1 MKALKIA
8 LFSAVAIGVAA
19 PAFAQT
25 TETVKPAVSTQAAPP
40 AKSDLVKPS
49 AAVDSKSNVSA
60 PVSTD
65 SKKPEAAPK
74 KLKKHHKQDTATPA
88 KSSGTPAANG
98 KSSS

>member
-1 MKALKIA
+1 MKALNIA

-25 TETVKPAVSTQAAPP
+25 TETVKPAVSAQAVPP
-40 AKSDLVKPS
+40 AKSDVVKPS

-60 PVSTD
+60 SASTD
-65 SKKPEAAPK
+65 SKKPDATPK
-74 KLKKHHKQDTATPA
+74 KPNKHHKQGTATPA
-88 KSSGTPAANG
+88 KASGTPAANG